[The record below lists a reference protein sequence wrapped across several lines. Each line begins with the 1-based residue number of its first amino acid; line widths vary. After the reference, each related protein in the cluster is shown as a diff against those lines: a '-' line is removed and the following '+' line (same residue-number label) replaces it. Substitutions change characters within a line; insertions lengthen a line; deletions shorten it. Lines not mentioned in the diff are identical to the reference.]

1 MNGNELRARRKKIYI
16 SQAEFARLLG
26 VSKGYLNN
34 IERGSSN
41 NPQFIRIALQH
52 LRSIE
57 ETQRRYLSAL
67 QQSERLNAQPE
78 ELEPIA

>member
-67 QQSERLNAQPE
+67 KQSERLNAQPE